1 MDLYTRCP
9 HCDTTFRVTT
19 QQLQVSSGQVRCG
32 SCTRVFDAFATLTAR
47 DPAQV
52 IEPAPSPTAATSELP
67 NAAPDVAP
75 EALAEPVAAAA
86 PVKSTPSTIQNGR
99 LPPGRSVEKP
109 VAFDRPDP
117 AASLYEWEFRTP
129 EVPRRTGL
137 WLGLSALLL
146 IALAAQAAY
155 AFRTELTVMLPQT
168 RSLYLQACA
177 LLGCS
182 VPLPRLSGYLHID
195 ASDLKAVDPT
205 RPNEIE
211 LMLSVRNRAPVDVDY
226 PAFELTLT
234 NAQDQT
240 IARRVFAPRE
250 YLAGADTAAGL
261 RAGAELPVRLF
272 LDTGTLRAAGYRLYL
287 FYP

>member
-1 MDLYTRCP
+1 M
-9 HCDTTFRVTT
+9 
-19 QQLQVSSGQVRCG
+19 
-32 SCTRVFDAFATLTAR
+32 
-47 DPAQV
+47 
-52 IEPAPSPTAATSELP
+52 
-67 NAAPDVAP
+67 
-75 EALAEPVAAAA
+75 
-86 PVKSTPSTIQNGR
+86 
-99 LPPGRSVEKP
+99 PPGRSLEKP
-109 VAFDRPDP
+109 NPFDRPDP
-117 AASLYEWEFRTP
+117 AASLYEWEFRMP
-129 EVPRRTGL
+129 EAPRRTGL

-146 IALAAQAAY
+146 TTLAAQAAY
-155 AFRTELTVMLPQT
+155 AFRTELAVMLPQA
-168 RSLYLQACA
+168 RNLYVQACER
-177 LLGCS
+177 LGCS

-250 YLAGADTAAGL
+250 YLAGADAATGL